1 MAKIYTRTGDY
12 GETGLYGG
20 GRVAKDDLRIEAIG
34 DVDELNAA
42 LGVMRMELARAAD
55 ADPFGP
61 LLSKIQHHLFD
72 IGAEL
77 ATLAP
82 QERGTNLLNESHIA
96 ALEAAIDS
104 AEANLP
110 PLTAF
115 ILPGGAPAAAWA
127 HLARA
132 TCRRAERRIVA
143 LRRGAG
149 EANSPV
155 RGEPLR
161 YLNRLSDLLFV
172 LARAINRAAA
182 TADSPWE
189 PS

>member
-1 MAKIYTRTGDY
+1 MAKIYTRTGDD

-20 GRVAKDDLRIEAIG
+20 GRVGKDDLRIEAIG
-34 DVDELNAA
+34 DVDELNAS
-42 LGVMRMELARAAD
+42 LGVLRMELARTGNAD
-55 ADPFGP
+55 TFGP

-82 QERGTNLLNESHIA
+82 HERGTNLLNESHIA
-96 ALEAAIDS
+96 ALEDAIDA
-104 AEANLP
+104 AEAGLP
-110 PLTAF
+110 SLTAF
-115 ILPGGAPAAAWA
+115 ILPGGAPPAAWA
-127 HLARA
+127 HVARA

-143 LRRGAG
+143 LRRATT
-149 EANSPV
+149 EANAPV

-161 YLNRLSDLLFV
+161 YLNRLGDLLFV
-172 LARAINRAAA
+172 LARAINQS
-182 TADSPWE
+182 TGTPDSRWE